1 MQRFMKAIAPIVL
14 MTAMCFAAGCKK
26 NDNSGSGN
34 NGNVDNDVRVTT
46 YTPQE
51 VTQTSAVCG
60 GDAIAVQGLS
70 LTELGVC
77 WSKVQNP
84 TVANV
89 HLFTSNWNEPFI
101 CTISSL
107 EPGTKYYVR
116 AYALRGLEYYYGN
129 ENTIT
134 TEIGGYENH
143 TWVDLGLPSGTLWA
157 ECNVGADAPE
167 GYGKFFAWG
176 ETAPKSTYD
185 FSTYIYCHG
194 DYDKLTKYCDNASY
208 GNNGFT
214 DNLTVLQACDDAAT
228 ANCGVDW
235 RTPTYEEWVEL
246 YENTTNYW
254 TTYNGIAGRLFI
266 AANENSLFLPAA
278 GYYGELGYSGDVGIG
293 IYWSSSLFSDYSYRA
308 SGFVISSDHCGIGG
322 GCPRNCGQSVR
333 AVRSTR
339 SEE

>member
-214 DNLTVLQACDDAAT
+214 DNLTVL
-228 ANCGVDW
+228 
-235 RTPTYEEWVEL
+235 L
-246 YENTTNYW
+246 FS
-254 TTYNGIAGRLFI
+254 NGIAGRLFI